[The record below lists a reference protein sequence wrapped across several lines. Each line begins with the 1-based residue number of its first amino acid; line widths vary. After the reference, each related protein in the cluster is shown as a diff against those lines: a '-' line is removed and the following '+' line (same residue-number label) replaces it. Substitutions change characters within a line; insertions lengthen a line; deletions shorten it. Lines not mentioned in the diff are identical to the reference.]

1 MKYSYYQNKKK
12 PPVGE
17 VTDEEVVNIIRHDE
31 KLAHMTLDIRQHL
44 TANDIATADFIKG
57 ELPSVTFSARFIGGR
72 RYDKLI
78 EYNGEIPIDL
88 DKKTPEELARISAA
102 VTRSPFTHISF
113 TSPKGNGYKLTVQTS
128 LPDGTL
134 PQSPEEVRNYH
145 AHAYDQV
152 AALYEELC
160 QTDIDESGKDMT
172 RICYLPHD
180 ENAYLNPA
188 PQFLIVDLN
197 RPLREKKKKTPG
209 RKKAAAATTDTTRCK
224 KPSDNISYPQSES
237 RSLLALLLYY
247 HDHKNKYEEGNRNNY
262 LFRLTCTY
270 NAYGIPKEEVAPF
283 LRLNFTDMPPEEIDS
298 LTDSAYQH
306 TDEFNT
312 RKLRTSQWNFL
323 RIGQYINSHYE
334 TRYNQMKH
342 RMECRKKG
350 EDDFV
355 MLDDMVSNSIWMEL
369 NEAGY
374 PCSVKNMENLIY
386 SDFSFSYHP
395 IREYMNHL
403 PPWDGI
409 DHIGC
414 LAESV
419 HTIPAQREFWL
430 KGFRNFLVG
439 MVAAATQEEV
449 VNHLCLLLC
458 SKQNLGKT
466 TFINNILPRELRTD
480 YLSTG
485 IISAGNKDDLSR
497 MSEYMLINFDEF
509 EGMTGHE
516 LSLLKDL
523 ITRKFISIR

>member
-57 ELPSVTFSARFIGGR
+57 ELPSVTFSARFTGGR
-72 RYDKLI
+72 RYDKLTG
-78 EYNGEIPIDL
+78 YNGEIVIDL

-102 VTRSPFTHISF
+102 VTGSPFTHISF

-145 AHAYDQV
+145 AHAYDQI

-180 ENAYLNPA
+180 ENVYLNPA
-188 PQFLIVDLN
+188 PQLLIVDLN

-209 RKKAAAATTDTTRCK
+209 RKKAAVTAESTASRL
-224 KPSDNISYPQSES
+224 KPSDHICYTQSES
-237 RSLLALLLYY
+237 RSLLSLLLYY

-262 LFRLTCTY
+262 LFRLVCTY
-270 NAYGIPKEEVAPF
+270 NAYGIPKGEAIPF
-283 LRLNFTDMPPEEIDS
+283 LHLNFTDLPPEEIDS

-306 TDEFNT
+306 ADEYNT
-312 RKLRTSQWNFL
+312 RKLTTPQWNFL
-323 RIGQYINSHYE
+323 RTGQYINSHYE

-369 NEAGY
+369 NDAG
-374 PCSVKNMENLIY
+374 
-386 SDFSFSYHP
+386 
-395 IREYMNHL
+395 
-403 PPWDGI
+403 
-409 DHIGC
+409 
-414 LAESV
+414 
-419 HTIPAQREFWL
+419 
-430 KGFRNFLVG
+430 
-439 MVAAATQEEV
+439 
-449 VNHLCLLLC
+449 
-458 SKQNLGKT
+458 
-466 TFINNILPRELRTD
+466 
-480 YLSTG
+480 
-485 IISAGNKDDLSR
+485 
-497 MSEYMLINFDEF
+497 
-509 EGMTGHE
+509 
-516 LSLLKDL
+516 
-523 ITRKFISIR
+523 

>member
-209 RKKAAAATTDTTRCK
+209 R
-224 KPSDNISYPQSES
+224 
-237 RSLLALLLYY
+237 
-247 HDHKNKYEEGNRNNY
+247 
-262 LFRLTCTY
+262 
-270 NAYGIPKEEVAPF
+270 
-283 LRLNFTDMPPEEIDS
+283 
-298 LTDSAYQH
+298 
-306 TDEFNT
+306 
-312 RKLRTSQWNFL
+312 
-323 RIGQYINSHYE
+323 
-334 TRYNQMKH
+334 NQMDSTPIP
-342 RMECRKKG
+342 MCT
-350 EDDFV
+350 
-355 MLDDMVSNSIWMEL
+355 SN
-369 NEAGY
+369 NA
-374 PCSVKNMENLIY
+374 
-386 SDFSFSYHP
+386 
-395 IREYMNHL
+395 
-403 PPWDGI
+403 
-409 DHIGC
+409 
-414 LAESV
+414 
-419 HTIPAQREFWL
+419 
-430 KGFRNFLVG
+430 
-439 MVAAATQEEV
+439 
-449 VNHLCLLLC
+449 
-458 SKQNLGKT
+458 
-466 TFINNILPRELRTD
+466 
-480 YLSTG
+480 TG
-485 IISAGNKDDLSR
+485 IR
-497 MSEYMLINFDEF
+497 M
-509 EGMTGHE
+509 
-516 LSLLKDL
+516 
-523 ITRKFISIR
+523 

>member
-188 PQFLIVDLN
+188 PAVSDC
-197 RPLREKKKKTPG
+197 RPQ
-209 RKKAAAATTDTTRCK
+209 
-224 KPSDNISYPQSES
+224 PS
-237 RSLLALLLYY
+237 
-247 HDHKNKYEEGNRNNY
+247 
-262 LFRLTCTY
+262 
-270 NAYGIPKEEVAPF
+270 
-283 LRLNFTDMPPEEIDS
+283 
-298 LTDSAYQH
+298 
-306 TDEFNT
+306 
-312 RKLRTSQWNFL
+312 
-323 RIGQYINSHYE
+323 
-334 TRYNQMKH
+334 
-342 RMECRKKG
+342 
-350 EDDFV
+350 
-355 MLDDMVSNSIWMEL
+355 
-369 NEAGY
+369 
-374 PCSVKNMENLIY
+374 
-386 SDFSFSYHP
+386 
-395 IREYMNHL
+395 
-403 PPWDGI
+403 
-409 DHIGC
+409 
-414 LAESV
+414 
-419 HTIPAQREFWL
+419 AQREEKENSRTE
-430 KGFRNFLVG
+430 KGCRSNDRYHPVQKAFG
-439 MVAAATQEEV
+439 Q
-449 VNHLCLLLC
+449 HLLSPKRKPLPAC
-458 SKQNLGKT
+458 SPPL
-466 TFINNILPRELRTD
+466 LPRSQKQVRRRQPQQLSVPADLHIQRLRHPKRRSRPFPAPQLHRYAARRD
-480 YLSTG
+480 RLPDRQRLSAYG
-485 IISAGNKDDLSR
+485 
-497 MSEYMLINFDEF
+497 
-509 EGMTGHE
+509 
-516 LSLLKDL
+516 
-523 ITRKFISIR
+523 